1 MERVIL
7 HSDLNAFYASVEELY
22 HPELAGQP
30 IAVCGDPEARHGIV
44 LAKNQLAKECGV
56 KTGDV
61 IWEARQ
67 KCRDIV
73 ILPARYE
80 RYLYYSGEIKKLY
93 LSVTNQVEPF
103 GLDECWLDVTGS
115 THLFG
120 TGEEIANQIR
130 EQVKS
135 RYGLTV
141 SVGVSYNKVFAKLGS
156 DYKKPDAT
164 TVITREN
171 YRDVVWPLPVEDLLY
186 VGRATKEK
194 LKLYDI
200 KTIGELAAIDP
211 SALKSM
217 FGKIGLMLWS
227 FANGRDSSI
236 VADFAAQDPIDSV
249 GNSTTAPR
257 DLVTDDDIM
266 ITLVALSESVAA
278 RLRKQGLTGRTIHVS
293 VRDNDLYSVGR
304 QHTIQYHTNNSRLI
318 ADYAFQL
325 YKKHHYSGKPVRSLG
340 VTVSNLIP
348 DCYPQLSLF
357 PEQHHVD
364 KLDRIERVK
373 DKLRGKYGYGVIQQG
388 IMLVDPMLNLDAM
401 KDHVIHPVGLLGRG

>member
-73 ILPARYE
+73 ILPAHYE

-135 RYGLTV
+135 QYGLTV

-164 TVITREN
+164 TVISREN
-171 YRDVVWPLPVEDLLY
+171 YREIVWPLPVGELLY
-186 VGRATKEK
+186 IGRATEAK
-194 LKLYDI
+194 LRRHNI
-200 KTIGELAAIDP
+200 RTIGELASLDP
-211 SALKSM
+211 MALKAM

-227 FANGRDSSI
+227 FANGYDSAP
-236 VADFAAQDPIDSV
+236 VADSEAQAPIKSI

-257 DLVTDDDIM
+257 DLVTDDDIV

-278 RLRKQGLTGRTIHVS
+278 RLRKHGFAGSTIHVS
-293 VRDNDLYSVGR
+293 VRDNDLYNVER

-318 ADYAFQL
+318 ADYAYQL
-325 YKKHHYSGKPVRSLG
+325 YKRHHRSGKPVRSLG
-340 VTVSNLIP
+340 VRVSNLIP
-348 DCYPQLSLF
+348 DTYPQLSLF
-357 PEQHHVD
+357 PEQQHVD
-364 KLDRIERVK
+364 KLDKIERVK

-388 IMLVDPMLNLDAM
+388 IMLVDPLLNLDAM
-401 KDHVIHPVGLLGRG
+401 RDHVIHPVGFLRRV